1 MLEELRVEGQEAFD
15 PEEPV
20 WVVKE
25 TWKSGY

>member
-20 WVVKE
+20 WVVKG